1 MTRRIISEG
10 LNFQYME
17 FRTPVPIQPQEPKI
31 GYSSKILLL
40 GSCFVEN
47 IGRKLEYFK
56 FQNLLNP
63 FGILFHP
70 EAILNL
76 LKRVKS
82 GYVFTE
88 TDIFYHNEAWHSYE
102 AHSDLNSV
110 GQEEILEKLNAAVQ
124 KTSQFLKSATHV
136 VITPGTAW
144 GYRLKESGQM
154 VANCHKV
161 PQKNF
166 SKEITDAKNA
176 LFEAAAIVND
186 LNPEAQIIFTVSP
199 VRHLKDGFTENQLS
213 KAKLITA
220 VQEIVA
226 SEKYC
231 AYFPAYEIMMDEL
244 RDYRFY
250 AEDMVHPNQTAVDYI
265 WQKFQGAWIASEA
278 SAVMK
283 QVDTIQKG
291 LLHRP
296 FNEAS
301 EAHQKFRR
309 VLQQKIEKLEKE
321 VPKIRF

>member
-1 MTRRIISEG
+1 
-10 LNFQYME
+10 ME
-17 FRTPVPIQPQEPKI
+17 FRTQVPIVPQEPKI
-31 GYSSKILLL
+31 DYSSKVLLL

-47 IGRKLEYFK
+47 IGKKLEYFK

-70 EAILNL
+70 AAILNL
-76 LKRVKS
+76 LKRVRS
-82 GYVFTE
+82 VHVFTE
-88 TDIFYHNEAWHSYE
+88 ADIFFHNEAWHSYE
-102 AHSDLNSV
+102 AHSDLNAV
-110 GQEEILEKLNAAVQ
+110 EKEEILEKLNTAVEETAA
-124 KTSQFLKSATHV
+124 FLKSATHMI
-136 VITPGTAW
+136 ITPGTAW
-144 GYRLKESGQM
+144 GYRLKESGEM

-166 SKEITDAKNA
+166 SKEITDAKKA
-176 LFEAAAIVND
+176 LFEAAVIVRE
-186 LNPEAQIIFTVSP
+186 LNPEVQIIFTVSP
-199 VRHLKDGFTENQLS
+199 VRHLKDGYVENQWS

-226 SEKYC
+226 SEENC

-265 WQKFQGAWIASEA
+265 WQKFQEAWIASEA

-283 QVDTIQKG
+283 EVDTIQKG

-301 EAHQKFRR
+301 EAHQNFRR
-309 VLQQKIEKLEKE
+309 DLQQKIEKLEEKE
-321 VPKIRF
+321 PQIRF

>member
-1 MTRRIISEG
+1 
-10 LNFQYME
+10 ME
-17 FRTPVPIQPQEPKI
+17 FRTKVPIAPQEPKVA
-31 GYSSKILLL
+31 YSSKVLLL

-47 IGRKLEYFK
+47 IGKKLEYFK
-56 FQNLLNP
+56 FRNLLNP

-70 EAILNL
+70 AAILNL

-88 TDIFYHNEAWHSYE
+88 ADIFHHNEAWHSYE
-102 AHSDLNSV
+102 AHSDLNAV
-110 GQEEILEKLNAAVQ
+110 EKEEILEKLNAAV
-124 KTSQFLKSATHV
+124 KETAAFLESATHV
-136 VITPGTAW
+136 IITPGTAW
-144 GYRLKESGQM
+144 GYRLKESGEM

-176 LFEAAAIVND
+176 LFEAVAIVRE

-199 VRHLKDGFTENQLS
+199 VRHLKDGFVENQLS

-226 SEKYC
+226 SEEKC

-250 AEDMVHPNQTAVDYI
+250 AEDMVHPNKTAVDYI
-265 WQKFQGAWIASEA
+265 WQKFQEAWIASEA

-309 VLQQKIEKLEKE
+309 DLQQKIEKLEKE
-321 VPKIRF
+321 VPQIRF